1 MLAYGNIWASHFK
14 LKVFC
19 FLHLCNALRFEYM
32 VLGVDIHPSKYPAG
46 TLCGEGA
53 QQPIC
58 FVEAP
63 VLSGFIGHGF
73 GHFIKV
79 GQFISL
85 QFFFTNPC
93 NRQADQSSSSSL
105 ANPLAISSCCTCC
118 FGCIFGMYSLHL
130 FPKVLTIRALC
141 RQDSPWAPIIEFIA
155 LTFFPCAVQVS
166 CNHYSVMVLLG
177 CTRHQSI

>member
-1 MLAYGNIWASHFK
+1 MPYVLNIWSLGLIYTHQNIQREHFAGKEHNNRFDLWRLLSFLGLLAMALGILLK
-14 LKVFC
+14 LG
-19 FLHLCNALRFEYM
+19 N
-32 VLGVDIHPSKYPAG
+32 SYPY
-46 TLCGEGA
+46 
-53 QQPIC
+53 
-58 FVEAP
+58 
-63 VLSGFIGHGF
+63 S
-73 GHFIKV
+73 
-79 GQFISL
+79 
-85 QFFFTNPC
+85 FFTNPC